1 MPSAAAIANAVFDAT
16 GIRFRELPITSD
28 KLREALNGPDAERQ
42 AAPPKKKKRGKWWS
56 AVRRAVRRGAGHRGQ
71 RLAVAGGD
79 RAGGDAR
86 RRTWSAAT
94 LERGRQL
101 AAAGDCAVC
110 HTASEGATNAGG
122 LAMATPFGTL
132 YSTNITPDVATG
144 IGNWSFTAFDRAMRQ
159 GIARDG
165 RHLYPAFPYTAF
177 SKMTD
182 GDMQALYAYLMSQPA
197 VRQSNP
203 ANQMRFPFNL
213 RPLMAG
219 WNALFL
225 RQGNF
230 NPIRNKARSGIAA
243 PIWSTGSATAPPAIR
258 RAIWGRK
265 GRRGFPGG
273 DGGRMG
279 SAGAES
285 IGQCGQALDR
295 GAAVSVLPQRAFCRA
310 RRGGRADGAG
320 GQRTG
325 DVAAERFAGDGQLCD
340 VAEHQGDAECGT
352 AGAVGGP
359 CLAGGGSWPAS
370 GCFRALARPATAPPA
385 GHSCSASARIWPIT
399 PISSA
404 IAPIT

>member
-1 MPSAAAIANAVFDAT
+1 MAT
-16 GIRFRELPITSD
+16 P
-28 KLREALNGPDAERQ
+28 
-42 AAPPKKKKRGKWWS
+42 
-56 AVRRAVRRGAGHRGQ
+56 GAG
-71 RLAVAGGD
+71 
-79 RAGGDAR
+79 
-86 RRTWSAAT
+86 TWSAAT

-225 RQGNF
+225 RQG
-230 NPIRNKARSGIAA
+230 I
-243 PIWSTGSATAPPAIR
+243 STRSATKRAVESR
-258 RAIWGRK
+258 RLSGQRARPL
-265 GRRGFPGG
+265 RRLPFAAQ
-273 DGGRMG
+273 
-279 SAGAES
+279 SAGAEK
-285 IGQCGQALDR
+285 G
-295 GAAVSVLPQRAFCRA
+295 GAAFLAGMVDGWEAPALNRLANADKPWTEEQLFQYFRSGHSAEHGVAAGPMGPVVSELATLPQSDLRAMANYVMSLSTKATLNVEPQAQLAARA
-310 RRGGRADGAG
+310 LP
-320 GQRTG
+320 
-325 DVAAERFAGDGQLCD
+325 AAGQL
-340 VAEHQGDAECGT
+340 AGERLFQGACQ
-352 AGAVGGP
+352 A
-359 CLAGGGSWPAS
+359 CHSAGGG
-370 GCFRALARPATAPPA
+370 
-385 GHSCSASARIWPIT
+385 SCSASARIWPIT

>member
-1 MPSAAAIANAVFDAT
+1 IAGSALPWRAEIAPVAT
-16 GIRFRELPITSD
+16 P
-28 KLREALNGPDAERQ
+28 
-42 AAPPKKKKRGKWWS
+42 
-56 AVRRAVRRGAGHRGQ
+56 GAG
-71 RLAVAGGD
+71 
-79 RAGGDAR
+79 
-86 RRTWSAAT
+86 TWSAAT

-159 GIARDG
+159 GVARDG

-225 RQGNF
+225 RQGEFQPDPQQSAQWNRGAYLV
-230 NPIRNKARSGIAA
+230 NGLGHCAACHSPRNLL
-243 PIWSTGSATAPPAIR
+243 
-258 RAIWGRK
+258 
-265 GRRGFPGG
+265 
-273 DGGRMG
+273 
-279 SAGAES
+279 GAEK
-285 IGQCGQALDR
+285 
-295 GAAVSVLPQRAFCRA
+295 
-310 RRGGRADGAG
+310 
-320 GQRTG
+320 
-325 DVAAERFAGDGQLCD
+325 
-340 VAEHQGDAECGT
+340 
-352 AGAVGGP
+352 
-359 CLAGGGSWPAS
+359 
-370 GCFRALARPATAPPA
+370 
-385 GHSCSASARIWPIT
+385 
-399 PISSA
+399 
-404 IAPIT
+404 

>member
-1 MPSAAAIANAVFDAT
+1 MGAYPILTFPEVPEVDVVMMPRPYDPPLGAGESASVPSAAAIANAVFDAT

-42 AAPPKKKKRGKWWS
+42 AAPPKKKKRGKWWFGGAAGLFGAVLGIAGS
-56 AVRRAVRRGAGHRGQ
+56 ALPWRAEIAPVATPGAG
-71 RLAVAGGD
+71 
-79 RAGGDAR
+79 
-86 RRTWSAAT
+86 TWSAAT

-225 RQGNF
+225 RQGEFQPDPQQSAQWNRGAYLV
-230 NPIRNKARSGIAA
+230 NGLGHCAACHSPRNLL
-243 PIWSTGSATAPPAIR
+243 
-258 RAIWGRK
+258 
-265 GRRGFPGG
+265 
-273 DGGRMG
+273 
-279 SAGAES
+279 GAEK
-285 IGQCGQALDR
+285 G
-295 GAAVSVLPQRAFCRA
+295 GAAF
-310 RRGGRADGAG
+310 
-320 GQRTG
+320 
-325 DVAAERFAGDGQLCD
+325 
-340 VAEHQGDAECGT
+340 
-352 AGAVGGP
+352 
-359 CLAGGGSWPAS
+359 LAGGWWTDGK
-370 GCFRALARPATAPPA
+370 RR
-385 GHSCSASARIWPIT
+385 R
-399 PISSA
+399 
-404 IAPIT
+404 